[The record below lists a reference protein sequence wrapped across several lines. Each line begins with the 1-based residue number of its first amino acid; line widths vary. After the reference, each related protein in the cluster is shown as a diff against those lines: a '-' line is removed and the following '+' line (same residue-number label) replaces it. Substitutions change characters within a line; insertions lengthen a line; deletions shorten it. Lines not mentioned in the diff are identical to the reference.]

1 MNTLVICQVQI
12 LGFVFLARRHWTNKK
27 AERKIEQIERLEEER
42 EKGAFFRKHKKNS
55 THYGTSIS

>member
-1 MNTLVICQVQI
+1 VQI